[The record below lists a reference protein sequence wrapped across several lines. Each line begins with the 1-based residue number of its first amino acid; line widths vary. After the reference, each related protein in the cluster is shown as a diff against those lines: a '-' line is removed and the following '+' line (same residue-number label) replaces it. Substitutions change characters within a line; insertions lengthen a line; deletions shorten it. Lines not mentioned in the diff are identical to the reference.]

1 MSELRVFTELPEA
14 GELVLSRDAGGWR
27 HYLDGRAVFCGMA
40 LRLKRLCAGVEVEG
54 GRGVIVIYESRL
66 NGPSAPAILRY
77 LDGAERF
84 ADKADRFEWPKS
96 PAKAPR

>member
-54 GRGVIVIYESRL
+54 GRGTVVIYESTLR
-66 NGPSAPAILRY
+66 GPSAPAVLRFS
-77 LDGAERF
+77 DGSERF
-84 ADKADRFEWPKS
+84 ADKADRFEWPKAH
-96 PAKAPR
+96 AKAAR